1 MPHLD
6 LTLADYSCYL
16 MSLAVLYAILN
27 AKVKSFLGFVF
38 VSCMENPETAAQI
51 LTEGISHSCSAL
63 IVWKS
68 MLRTFGRLRFT
79 I

>member
-38 VSCMENPETAAQI
+38 VSCMENPETVAQI
-51 LTEGISHSCSAL
+51 LTEGISQSCM
-63 IVWKS
+63 VRKS
-68 MLRTFGRLRFT
+68 MLRTFGRLRLT